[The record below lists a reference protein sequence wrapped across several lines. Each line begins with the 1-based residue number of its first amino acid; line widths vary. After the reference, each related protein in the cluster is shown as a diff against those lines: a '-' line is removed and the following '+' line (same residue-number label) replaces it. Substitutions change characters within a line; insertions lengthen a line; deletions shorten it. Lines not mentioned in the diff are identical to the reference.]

1 MAMSKES
8 KDKSP
13 KIPSTIEEGVK
24 WLINLD
30 EEIETKK
37 LDYNAAVK
45 AIADKFDVSK
55 TNLKA
60 AIKAYRTDTAQE
72 AIDALNDKVDTIQ
85 LVCNT

>member
-1 MAMSKES
+1 MSE
-8 KDKSP
+8 DKSP
-13 KIPSTIEEGVK
+13 KTPSTIEDSVK

-37 LDYNAAVK
+37 LDYNAATK
-45 AIADKFDVSK
+45 AVADKFGISK

-72 AIDALNDKVDTIQ
+72 TIDALNDKVDTIQ